1 MDPSADASHEQSLNV
16 MMSKAKTAVE
26 ISNVTKSFGDVTAIH
41 KISMQVSE
49 GDFVTILGPSGCGKS
64 TLLRMISGFEDPTS
78 GDVRIVGRS
87 VVGLPPYKRDT
98 AMVFQDYALFPHR
111 TVAENIAFGLRMR
124 KMGKAEIAK
133 QVDAMLELISLSGF
147 GNRHV
152 SEISGGQAQ
161 RVALGRAL
169 IVRPSVL
176 LLDEPLGALDM
187 KLRKQMQA
195 ELKRIHR
202 ELGLTFIAV
211 THDQEEALTLSDRI
225 AIMNAGYLEQFD
237 TPETLYRQP
246 ASKFV
251 ADFVGGANLLEAEVG
266 DAQTLLVRG
275 APLKSVDPTHVGD
288 RMPGQSLSI
297 VVRPEVVV
305 TDGLDAPM
313 RDDHCGLEATVEEV
327 LFSGASLRIVGRLDN
342 GAEFAAHESALKDLP
357 ARGERLRFS
366 WPGATSWIVDH

>member
-1 MDPSADASHEQSLNV
+1 MDHPADASHEQSLKP
-16 MMSKAKTAVE
+16 MMSKAENAVE
-26 ISNVTKSFGDVTAIH
+26 ISNITKSFGDVTAIH
-41 KISMQVSE
+41 NISMQVSE

-78 GDVRIVGRS
+78 GDVRIAGRS

-124 KMGKAEIAK
+124 KMDKAEIAR

-147 GNRHV
+147 GNRRV

-169 IVRPSVL
+169 VVRPSVL

-225 AIMNAGYLEQFD
+225 AIMNVGHLEQFD

-246 ASKFV
+246 ASQFV
-251 ADFVGGANLLEAEVG
+251 ADFVGGANLIEATVG
-266 DAQTLLVRG
+266 DNQMLLVRDAPFKGIG
-275 APLKSVDPTHVGD
+275 AELVEGRAK
-288 RMPGQSLSI
+288 GQRLSI

-305 TDGLDAPM
+305 TDPLEAAERP
-313 RDDHCGLEATVEEV
+313 DHCGLQATVEEV

-342 GAEFAAHESALKDLP
+342 GAEFAAHESAQKAVP
-357 ARGERLRFS
+357 ARGQRLRFS
-366 WPGATSWIVDH
+366 WPSATSWIVDR

>member
-1 MDPSADASHEQSLNV
+1 
-16 MMSKAKTAVE
+16 MSKAENAVE
-26 ISNVTKSFGDVTAIH
+26 ISNITKSFGDVTAIH
-41 KISMQVSE
+41 NISMQVSE

-78 GDVRIVGRS
+78 GDVRIAGRS

-124 KMGKAEIAK
+124 KMDKAEIAR

-147 GNRHV
+147 GNRRV

-169 IVRPSVL
+169 VVRPSVL

-225 AIMNAGYLEQFD
+225 AIMNVGHLEQFD

-246 ASKFV
+246 ASQFV
-251 ADFVGGANLLEAEVG
+251 ADFVGGANLIEATVG
-266 DAQTLLVRG
+266 DNQMLLVRDAPFKGIG
-275 APLKSVDPTHVGD
+275 AELVEGRAK
-288 RMPGQSLSI
+288 GQRLSI

-305 TDGLDAPM
+305 TDPLEAAERP
-313 RDDHCGLEATVEEV
+313 DHCGLQATVEEV

-342 GAEFAAHESALKDLP
+342 GAEFAAHESAQKAVP
-357 ARGERLRFS
+357 ARGQRLRFS
-366 WPGATSWIVDH
+366 WPSATSWIVDR